1 MSRSKKVLWL
11 LPALLIFFSSACG
24 GQPTTS
30 PDVFYT
36 QAAETMV
43 VARTQTAMAATNTP
57 AEMPTPTETPTPGPT
72 NTPLI
77 TSTFTP
83 GAATNTPITL
93 NTPRPT
99 QSGVC
104 DQANFVDD
112 VTIPDGTEVLAG
124 ATFVKTWRFKNLGP
138 CTWTT
143 SYRLVFSYV
152 SDTGKNGVFTPPAPV
167 NFPKTVVPGEEVDIS
182 VTLTAPTKADSYQV
196 VFVLQNDKG
205 YSIPLVNTNTYEFYV
220 LFVVK

>member
-1 MSRSKKVLWL
+1 MFRVKKLIWL
-11 LPALLIFFSSACG
+11 LPALLIIFSSACG

-30 PDVFYT
+30 SDVFYT

-43 VARTQTAMAATNTP
+43 VARTQTSMAVTNTP
-57 AEMPTPTETPTPGPT
+57 TEMPTLGETLTPKPT

-104 DQANFVDD
+104 DNAEFVDD

-124 ATFVKTWRFKNLGP
+124 SNFVKTWRFKNLGP
-138 CTWTT
+138 CTWTAD
-143 SYRLVFSYV
+143 YRLVFSYV
-152 SDTGKNGVFTPPAPV
+152 SDTGKDGIFTPPAPA
-167 NFPKTVVPGEEVDIS
+167 NFPETVVPGDEVDIS
-182 VTLTAPTKADSYQV
+182 ITLTAPTKADSYTV
-196 VFVLQNDKG
+196 WFRLQNAKG
-205 YSIPLVNTNTYEFYV
+205 YNFGPEFWASFRV
-220 LFVVK
+220 P

>member
-1 MSRSKKVLWL
+1 MSRLKKLSWL
-11 LPALLIFFSSACG
+11 LPALLIIAFSACG

-30 PDVFYT
+30 PDAFYT

-43 VARTQTAMAATNTP
+43 VARTLTAMAVTN
-57 AEMPTPTETPTPGPT
+57 TPTETPSLAISPTLEAT

-93 NTPRPT
+93 NTPQPT
-99 QSGVC
+99 RSGVC
-104 DQANFVDD
+104 DNALFVDD
-112 VTIPDGTEVLAG
+112 ITIPDGTEVLAG
-124 ATFVKTWRFKNLGP
+124 STFVKTWRFKNEGP

-143 SYRLVFSYV
+143 SYHLVFSYV

-167 NFPKTVVPGEEVDIS
+167 AFPENVVPGEEIDIS
-182 VTLTAPTKADSYQV
+182 VTLTAPTKAEAYQV

-205 YSIPLVNTNTYEFYV
+205 YSIPLTNTSTYEFYV
-220 LFVVK
+220 LFVVR

>member
-1 MSRSKKVLWL
+1 MSRLRKLGWFI
-11 LPALLIFFSSACG
+11 PALLIVFLSACG

-30 PDVFYT
+30 PDAFYT
-36 QAAETMV
+36 QAAETME
-43 VARTQTAMAATNTP
+43 VARTQTALAVTNTP
-57 AEMPTPTETPTPGPT
+57 IGGSTPFEPPTLEPT

-83 GAATNTPITL
+83 GAATNTPLKL
-93 NTPRPT
+93 NTPVPT
-99 QSGVC
+99 MGGVC
-104 DQANFVDD
+104 DNASFIDD

-124 ATFVKTWRFKNLGP
+124 STFVKTWRFKNLGP

-143 SYRLVFSYV
+143 SYKLVYSYV
-152 SDTGKNGVFTPPAPV
+152 SDTGKNGIFTPPGPV
-167 NFPKTVVPGEEVDIS
+167 AFPENAVPGEEIDIS
-182 VTLTAPTKADSYQV
+182 VTLTAPTKADTYQV

-205 YSIPLVNTNTYEFYV
+205 YSIPITNTGTYEFYV